1 MQICI
6 MKTFAINLVLC
17 CLLSAIPF
25 LGFSQYDDEIP
36 DSGILNT
43 DKKPN
48 RGMRDKK
55 PLNLDNFFVG
65 SGVGLNFGC
74 NYFRFDVLPY
84 FGYRLGDAIAPAVGI
99 DYTFYYDFSTQSELN
114 IWGPKVILKLR
125 PFKSSRQLQGFYLYG
140 EYAHLIVD
148 AKSGTSTLR
157 AFQPRENVGVGW
169 TTNFGKGSGMTSEFL
184 FDLYNIVHRPNVSI
198 FNNPFSYRI
207 GFYYGF

>member
-1 MQICI
+1 

-48 RGMRDKK
+48 RRMRDKK
-55 PLNLDNFFVG
+55 PLNLDNFFIG
-65 SGVGLNFGC
+65 SGVGLNFGG

-99 DYTFYYDFSTQSELN
+99 DYTYFYDFALQSELN

>member
-1 MQICI
+1 

-48 RGMRDKK
+48 RGMRVKK

-65 SGVGLNFGC
+65 SGVGLNFGG

-99 DYTFYYDFSTQSELN
+99 DYTYFYDFAFQSELN
-114 IWGPKVILKLR
+114 IWGPKVILKIR
-125 PFKSSRQLQGFYLYG
+125 PFKSSRQLQGIYLYG

-148 AKSGTSTLR
+148 AKSGTNTLR
-157 AFQPRENVGVGW
+157 AFQPRENVGFGW
-169 TTNFGKGSGMTSEFL
+169 TTNFGKGSGMTTEFL
-184 FDLYNIVHRPNVSI
+184 YDLYNIIHRPNVSI

>member
-1 MQICI
+1 

-48 RGMRDKK
+48 RRMRDKK
-55 PLNLDNFFVG
+55 PLNLDNFFIG
-65 SGVGLNFGC
+65 SGVGLNFGG

>member
-1 MQICI
+1 
-6 MKTFAINLVLC
+6 MKIFAINLVLC

-48 RGMRDKK
+48 RRMRDKK
-55 PLNLDNFFVG
+55 PLNLDNFFIG
-65 SGVGLNFGC
+65 SGVGLNLGG

>member
-1 MQICI
+1 M
-6 MKTFAINLVLC
+6 
-17 CLLSAIPF
+17 SAIPF

-48 RGMRDKK
+48 RRMRDKK
-55 PLNLDNFFVG
+55 PLNLDNFFIG
-65 SGVGLNFGC
+65 SGVGLNFGG

>member
-1 MQICI
+1 
-6 MKTFAINLVLC
+6 
-17 CLLSAIPF
+17 LSAIPF

-48 RGMRDKK
+48 RRMRDKK
-55 PLNLDNFFVG
+55 PLNLDNFFIG
-65 SGVGLNFGC
+65 SGVGLNFGG

>member
-48 RGMRDKK
+48 RRMRDKK
-55 PLNLDNFFVG
+55 PLNLDNFFIG
-65 SGVGLNFGC
+65 SGVGLNFGG